1 MSASLTSLIP
11 EFRPWAAALVNA
23 AASAGLQ
30 PRVTSTRRS
39 HAFQARLYRRFLAG
53 QSQYPV
59 APPGTSSHEFGYA
72 LDLIISP
79 YDLSLFKE
87 LGDLWSSWG
96 GVWGGAFNDPIHFEY
111 PGFSAVP
118 RHQPSAVVGTVAS
131 AIDLILGLTPGI
143 GEVELAAELL
153 KLGFPSSAILQ
164 FLSSPVLYAAKRLLA

>member
-1 MSASLTSLIP
+1 MSASLNSLIP

-53 QSQYPV
+53 QSQFPV

-87 LGDLWSSWG
+87 LGDLWNSWG
-96 GVWGGAFNDPIHFEY
+96 GIWGGAFNDPIHFEY
-111 PGFSAVP
+111 PGFSVAPAVHASP
-118 RHQPSAVVGTVAS
+118 VVSTVAE
-131 AIDLILGLTPGI
+131 AIDLIIGFAPGI

-164 FLSSPVLYAAKRLLA
+164 FLSSPVLYAAKKLLS